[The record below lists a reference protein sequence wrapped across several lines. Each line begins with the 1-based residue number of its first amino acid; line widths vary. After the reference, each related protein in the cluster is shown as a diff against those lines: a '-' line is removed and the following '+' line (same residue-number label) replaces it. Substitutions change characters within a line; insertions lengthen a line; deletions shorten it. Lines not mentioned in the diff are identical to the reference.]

1 MVVMRS
7 PQEMKRRNAT
17 RRRRPRAAVLIAVA
31 AVILGAGCSRAVLP
45 ATGSHPAVFQ
55 PIGPFYQPPRPLP
68 PGAPGQLIRDEP
80 MAAPA
85 GFRAWR
91 ILYHSRSV
99 AGADIPV
106 SGVVVSTTTPA
117 PPPARPVLAPSAAR
131 PALAY
136 AHGVRGLATIC
147 PPSNPTQPLAAI
159 QEYAPMLKAGAAVV
173 ATDYPGLGA
182 PGNHPYL
189 VGESE
194 ARSVLD
200 AARAARQLTA
210 LRLSSDLVVFGDT
223 QGGQAALFTGQIASQ
238 YAPQLHLLGIA
249 AEDPPTNLIALE
261 RHAATT
267 PFAAESLLGAA
278 AGYGAAHPS
287 ADLRTILTRR
297 GLTDLGLLRRECD
310 DQFGKATAGQSIP
323 SVFTS
328 NPLTTP
334 PWSTGLAAGAAGAAR
349 TPAPILI
356 VQGSADQVYR
366 ASITASF
373 VQHIC
378 TLGDTV
384 DYRTYSQIGHAV
396 TIAAANGIITWIT
409 SRLGRRPAPST
420 CRK

>member
-1 MVVMRS
+1 MAVMGS

-17 RRRRPRAAVLIAVA
+17 RYPRARAAVLIAAA
-31 AVILGAGCSRAVLP
+31 AVMLGAGCGRAVPP

-106 SGVVVSTTTPA
+106 SGFVVIASRPA
-117 PPPARPVLAPSAAR
+117 PAAGRPV
-131 PALAY
+131 LAY
-136 AHGVRGLATIC
+136 AHGVRGLANIC
-147 PPSNPTQPLAAI
+147 APSNTTQPLAAI

-182 PGNHPYL
+182 PGSHPYL

-200 AARAARQLTA
+200 AVRAAQRLPA
-210 LRLSSDLVVFGDT
+210 LGLSSDLVVFGDT
-223 QGGQAALFTGQIASQ
+223 QGGQAALFTGQIASR
-238 YAPQLHLLGIA
+238 YAPELHLLGIA
-249 AEDPPTNLIALE
+249 AEDPPTNLIVLE

-267 PFAAESLLGAA
+267 PFAAESLLEAA
-278 AGYGAAHPS
+278 AGYSAAHPS
-287 ADLRTILTRR
+287 ADLRIILTRR

-323 SVFTS
+323 SVFAS

-334 PWSTGLAAGAAGAAR
+334 PWSTGLAAGAPGAVR

-366 ASITASF
+366 ASTTASF

-378 TLGDTV
+378 ALGDTV

-396 TIAAANGIITWIT
+396 TIAAASGIITWIT
-409 SRLGRRPAPST
+409 SRLARRPAPST